1 MFYVKMISSN
11 MLPNLHYIKE
21 LRIRLGLTQRNL
33 AGYAGIS
40 TSMVNQ
46 IESGRCQPSYETA
59 RKIFEVL
66 NSLEGQSSIKAGD
79 ICNRTLMFVKKNDTL
94 HDAIDM
100 MRKHSI
106 SQLPV
111 FHDSRVVGVVS
122 EDLLARIM
130 IEKDQKDIRRM
141 TVSAIMEPPPPIVD
155 ISTPAK
161 ALIPLVRFSKCVL
174 VSEKGHVVGVITITD
189 TLKIVE

>member
-1 MFYVKMISSN
+1 
-11 MLPNLHYIKE
+11 MLPNLQYIKQ
-21 LRIRLGLTQRNL
+21 LRIRLGLTQRTL
-33 AGYAGIS
+33 ATHSGMS
-40 TSMVNQ
+40 TSMINQ
-46 IESGRCQPSYETA
+46 IESGRCKPSYETA

-66 NSLEGQSSIKAGD
+66 HSFEGQSAIKAGD
-79 ICNRTLMFVKKNDTL
+79 ICSRSLMFLQRNNTL
-94 HDAIDM
+94 HDAIEL

-111 FHDSRVVGVVS
+111 FHDSKLVGVVS

-130 IEKDQKDIRRM
+130 IEREQKDIKRM
-141 TVSAIMEPPPPIVD
+141 SVSAIMEPPPPIVD
-155 ISTPAK
+155 ISMPAK

-174 VSEKGHVVGVITITD
+174 VSEKGELVGVITVTD

>member
-1 MFYVKMISSN
+1 
-11 MLPNLHYIKE
+11 MLPNLQYIKQ
-21 LRIRLGLTQRNL
+21 LRIRLGLTQRIL
-33 AGYAGIS
+33 AAHTGIS
-40 TSMVNQ
+40 TSMINQ
-46 IESGRCQPSYETA
+46 IESGRCRPSYETA

-66 NSLEGQSSIKAGD
+66 NSLEGQASIKAGD
-79 ICNRTLMFVKKNDTL
+79 ICSRSLMFVQKNDTL
-94 HDAIDM
+94 HDAIEL

-111 FHDSRVVGVVS
+111 FQDSRLIGVVS

-130 IEKDQKDIRRM
+130 IEKDQRDIKRM

-174 VSEKGHVVGVITITD
+174 VSEKGEVIGVITVTD
-189 TLKIVE
+189 TLKTVE

>member
-1 MFYVKMISSN
+1 
-11 MLPNLHYIKE
+11 MLPNLQYIKQ
-21 LRIRLGLTQRNL
+21 LRTRLGLTQRNL
-33 AGYAGIS
+33 AAHTGIS
-40 TSMVNQ
+40 TSMINQ
-46 IESGRCQPSYETA
+46 IESGRCRPSYETA

-79 ICNRTLMFVKKNDTL
+79 ICNRSLMFVQKNDTL
-94 HDAIDM
+94 HDAIEL

-111 FHDSRVVGVVS
+111 FHDSKLIGVVS

-130 IEKDQKDIRRM
+130 IEKDQKDIKRM

-155 ISTPAK
+155 ISVPAK

-174 VSEKGHVVGVITITD
+174 VSEKGELMGVITVTD
-189 TLKIVE
+189 TLKTVE